1 LQIPLDKKI
10 KELIDI
16 PYTISFVIKKRLQID
31 NLNELPREK
40 RPPEALIWNGNPED
54 IENWIGRV
62 MNRKSTEDTSELII
76 LDREIE

>member
-31 NLNELPREK
+31 NLNELPKDK
-40 RPPEALIWNGNPED
+40 RVPEYMIWDSSPEE
-54 IENWIGRV
+54 IEEWLDRV
-62 MNRKSTEDTSELII
+62 MNRKPTDTSELII